1 MYIVHW
7 VYLGPYIQSFIDL
20 QPRHRRGRE
29 SALMFSSQSP
39 PLSTHVTRALLLA
52 TPSAGSTTRVPAWKT
67 CAALFHSHDSSWTC
81 FPPLTYKDQNFLWHS
96 NCVVYAICVKTHLD
110 KIILK
115 SFRYTIF
122 HITTDLKN
130 NLIKAVSVIIA
141 YCHWLFGRVVGVLF
155 LFFFVLNC
163 LRKCVFTGVCL
174 KIWCNKNLHISG
186 LLFLYTVKKKRPNI
200 LFNAWSHS

>member
-67 CAALFHSHDSSWTC
+67 CAALFHSDDSSWTC

-96 NCVVYAICVKTHLD
+96 NCVVYAICVKTYLD

-141 YCHWLFGRVVGVLF
+141 YNSLAIWTRCWCFVFV
-155 LFFFVLNC
+155 FFRIKLPTKMCFYWC
-163 LRKCVFTGVCL
+163 LS
-174 KIWCNKNLHISG
+174 KNM
-186 LLFLYTVKKKRPNI
+186 V
-200 LFNAWSHS
+200 